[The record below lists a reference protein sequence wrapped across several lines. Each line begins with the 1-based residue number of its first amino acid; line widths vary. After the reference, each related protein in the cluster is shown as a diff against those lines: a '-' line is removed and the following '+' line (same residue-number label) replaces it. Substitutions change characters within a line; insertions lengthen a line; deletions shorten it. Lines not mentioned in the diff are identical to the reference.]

1 MKVKI
6 FYHDNKNELKVEV
19 IEVTEIDEKD
29 IKFNGKRGKYM
40 LEMLR
45 KKLNKDIV
53 AFSIL

>member
-29 IKFNGKRGKYM
+29 IKFNGKRKYM